1 MSVEEHKKEAPSRVL
16 CKVIT
21 VSDTRTEETDKSG
34 RLMKEFLTEAGHEIV
49 SYEIVKDEKK
59 DIQAAV
65 LDGCRDDRVDAV
77 LLNGG
82 TGIAAR
88 DVTIETIAPLFS
100 KEIPGFGEIFRM
112 LSYTEDIGA
121 SAILSRAAAGVIQ
134 NKAVFATPGSSGAV
148 KLAMTKLIVPEL
160 AHVIRELRKD
170 IK

>member
-1 MSVEEHKKEAPSRVL
+1 
-16 CKVIT
+16 
-21 VSDTRTEETDKSG
+21 
-34 RLMKEFLTEAGHEIV
+34 MKEFLTEAYHEIV

-121 SAILSRAAAGVIQ
+121 SAILSRAAVNVIQ